1 MRLQVIRGVVVPLE
15 VTRLPQVLATSRSPQ
30 AEVLQERPPG
40 CKQVVAERVA
50 AAALAEEA
58 VVVEQERVAAVPLP
72 QIAALQSCNATA
84 AATSET
90 TAPQRLLH
98 QELISL
104 RPRCLLRR

>member
-40 CKQVVAERVA
+40 CKQVVAERVV
-50 AAALAEEA
+50 AAALAEEAAA

-90 TAPQRLLH
+90 TVPQRLLH
-98 QELISL
+98 QELMS
-104 RPRCLLRR
+104 RPPRYP

>member
-72 QIAALQSCNATA
+72 ANSGPPVLQTQQLQQ
-84 AATSET
+84 
-90 TAPQRLLH
+90 PPKQ
-98 QELISL
+98 L
-104 RPRCLLRR
+104 RPSACCTRN

>member
-1 MRLQVIRGVVVPLE
+1 MGGRWRGLE
-15 VTRLPQVLATSRSPQ
+15 VTRLPQVLATSRSPPQ
-30 AEVLQERPPG
+30 VEVFQERPPPG
-40 CKQVVAERVA
+40 CKQVVAERV

-72 QIAALQSCNATA
+72 QIAALPYCNATA

>member
-72 QIAALQSCNATA
+72 QIAAPPVPATQQLQQ
-84 AATSET
+84 
-90 TAPQRLLH
+90 PPKQ
-98 QELISL
+98 L
-104 RPRCLLRR
+104 RPSACCTRN

>member
-1 MRLQVIRGVVVPLE
+1 MRLQVIRGAVAGLE

-30 AEVLQERPPG
+30 VEVFQERPPG
-40 CKQVVAERVA
+40 CKQVVAERV

-72 QIAALQSCNATA
+72 QIAALPYCNATA